1 MIQEMLKG
9 NQVNSYFEEKKDSEE
24 GQQAVKINFYGEEKI
39 NFYDEEKI
47 NFYDEEKRGFQK

>member
-39 NFYDEEKI
+39 NFYDEEK
-47 NFYDEEKRGFQK
+47 RGFQK